1 MSNTKIGLG
10 LAALGRPDYI
20 NIRSEDNVD
29 KSVETFKTNA
39 LKVLDDSYGLGIKDF
54 DVAKFFFF

>member
-20 NIRSEDNVD
+20 NIRSEQDVD
-29 KSVETFKTNA
+29 KSIDGFKTNA
-39 LKVLDDSYGLGIKDF
+39 LKS
-54 DVAKFFFF
+54 